1 MADKTVVRMAR
12 AVAGRTAAGAVRLS
26 TYSSMLGAHT
36 GIAAAS
42 SAGVRGVTSGR
53 MLAAA
58 MRESGHL
65 LQASRAY
72 SSRAGRP
79 SASEM
84 QLAERAANANRRDSH
99 AQAVYLDALLE

>member
-1 MADKTVVRMAR
+1 MADKTVIRMAR
-12 AVAGRTAAGAVRLS
+12 AIAGRTATGAVRLS
-26 TYSSMLGAHT
+26 TYSSMLGAHS
-36 GIAAAS
+36 GIAAAG

-58 MRESGHL
+58 MRESAHL

-72 SSRAGRP
+72 STRAGRP
-79 SASEM
+79 SVSEM
-84 QLAERAANANRRDSH
+84 QVAERAANANRVDPH